1 VFADFVSA
9 HVVFGVSAVVVSLFA
24 YFFYIVAAF
33 TAISVLLIGLF
44 NNSTL
49 EKVRHHPRPVIERRV
64 TAIDTEARHRL
75 IVPGTSEGSAAK
87 NAPAK
92 DVKDTPG
99 VTIAK
104 TGTGKTKRESSVHLH
119 KLARQWK
126 NFEGHGYTHALGYAE
141 ETGYRAGLDS
151 QR

>member
-1 VFADFVSA
+1 M
-9 HVVFGVSAVVVSLFA
+9 VVSLFA

-33 TAISVLLIGLF
+33 TAFSVLLIGLF
-44 NNSTL
+44 NN
-49 EKVRHHPRPVIERRV
+49 
-64 TAIDTEARHRL
+64 DRL
-75 IVPGTSEGSAAK
+75 IAPGTSEGSAAK